1 MRYWGLLICMV
12 SMMFLAA
19 NAVSE
24 DSYLSENSGNQ
35 DIAETMQSDIFNT
48 SHSNIGSSVSTI
60 VTKKTPVV
68 ISSSSKSSVVGSS
81 QVKNEIAQL
90 AGSWHLELADSITR
104 SVNLSL
110 SQSNDVIFGTG
121 SMSSGNV
128 IQEVAAYG
136 SVAGSKLNL
145 ELISMSDINLFQLSL
160 DLKMPSV
167 SGSYKAFSTNN
178 ATWTGTATGS
188 ISA

>member
-1 MRYWGLLICMV
+1 MRYWCLLICIA
-12 SMMFLAA
+12 SMIFLAA

-48 SHSNIGSSVSTI
+48 SHSNIGSSISTS

-81 QVKNEIAQL
+81 QVENEIAQL
-90 AGSWHLELADSITR
+90 AGRWHFELVDSITR
-104 SVNLSL
+104 SLNLSL
-110 SQSNDVIFGTG
+110 FQSNDVIFGAG
-121 SMSSGNV
+121 SMTSGNV

-136 SVAGSKLNL
+136 SVAGSKLGL

-160 DLKMPSV
+160 DLKMPSA
-167 SGSYKAFSTNN
+167 SGSYKAFSIAN
-178 ATWTGTATGS
+178 ATWTGTATGN